1 MADVAPAGLM
11 IVPVISPVFKSMG
24 IVSRIRKAGG
34 NSSCFVV
41 AWANGKSQ
49 RCPILDLAMEF
60 QIT

>member
-11 IVPVISPVFKSMG
+11 VVPGVSPVLKSMG

-41 AWANGKSQ
+41 AWANGNSQ
-49 RCPILDLAMEF
+49 RCPILDLAMAF